1 VPARP
6 HGRNPLVQILA
17 GERVRSLLI
26 WIVLREP
33 FPRGLNNAS
42 VQVVDKSRAVRLRPT
57 RLCGPAG
64 TSERFSAPTF
74 GQPRTVA
81 ETSYAG
87 SARRREKFA
96 RESLS
101 VGPARAIPALGRRAL
116 REQRESERETG
127 YTYRFASGMDDGR
140 RRRRARTSPR
150 SHLPNARS
158 RMSRDRRARQLSH
171 DGAWPLT
178 AERYGREIVI
188 LIEPVY
194 VTSITKD
201 SAASLT
207 DAASVE
213 RNFSRKS
220 VL

>member
-1 VPARP
+1 LQITYSCFACPVPARP

-81 ETSYAG
+81 ETSYG
-87 SARRREKFA
+87 SSGCGRLGAAARKIRA
-96 RESLS
+96 RELKRRPGAANPPSTCSPRAKRERERERERERLVTRIDS
-101 VGPARAIPALGRRAL
+101 RRGWTTDEGEGARGQVRDLICRTLVRERRAI
-116 REQRESERETG
+116 EERG
-127 YTYRFASGMDDGR
+127 
-140 RRRRARTSPR
+140 
-150 SHLPNARS
+150 N
-158 RMSRDRRARQLSH
+158 
-171 DGAWPLT
+171 
-178 AERYGREIVI
+178 
-188 LIEPVY
+188 
-194 VTSITKD
+194 
-201 SAASLT
+201 
-207 DAASVE
+207 
-213 RNFSRKS
+213 
-220 VL
+220 